1 MVLTSLIF
9 KNTALRGCIP
19 PRDLVSIWIAVSAVK
34 QDAFCVLL
42 SFRSFA
48 VGIFLFMIP
57 GSGIPIRRPLRD
69 ACRSVCYAS
78 LSNEFAVRIS
88 FSRRL
93 FQIAGFE
100 PAYFRFLVGRFPLS

>member
-1 MVLTSLIF
+1 MVLLLNFQEHGAAGSSF
-9 KNTALRGCIP
+9 P
-19 PRDLVSIWIAVSAVK
+19 QDLVSIWIAVSAVK

-48 VGIFLFMIP
+48 VGIFLFVIP